1 MTSIRRG
8 DAMTPNDIV
17 LYILLPVMLVMAG
30 IIGYFYQRDQKKVD
44 ANVEKLNLIGDAVT
58 TLMAKQE
65 GQLSFAKALMDS
77 QAEQVLLH
85 KDVSKIHERL
95 DGLYEYIRRYV
106 DERIKHH
113 EADDHS
119 QVS

>member
-1 MTSIRRG
+1 MPT
-8 DAMTPNDIV
+8 NDII
-17 LYILLPVMLVMAG
+17 LYILIPVMIAMAG

-44 ANVEKLNLIGDAVT
+44 ANAEKLSLIGDAVT
-58 TLMAKQE
+58 ALMAKQE

-106 DERIKHH
+106 DKRIKRH
-113 EADDHS
+113 ETNDHTE
-119 QVS
+119 VS

>member
-1 MTSIRRG
+1 
-8 DAMTPNDIV
+8 MTPNDIV

-44 ANVEKLNLIGDAVT
+44 ANAEKLTLIGDAVT

-77 QAEQVLLH
+77 KAEQILLH
-85 KDVSKIHERL
+85 KDVSKIHERF
-95 DGLYEYIRRYV
+95 DEFFDYMRKYV
-106 DERIKHH
+106 HERIKNHETEHH
-113 EADDHS
+113 SEIS
-119 QVS
+119 